1 MVGLAEI
8 INTDKVGWKSRFGR
22 SERDVVALGIAFAAL
37 FLFVGIGGRVVPK
50 AIQNLAGN
58 GPPPDPILVCMLL
71 LNIAIFLFGW
81 RHYEDLK
88 RTLAEVG
95 ASEQEAL
102 KLASSDHLTGCL
114 NRRSICGIID
124 EMIVYARKNESDV
137 ALLLL
142 DLDNFKHIND
152 LNGHQLGDLVLVET
166 ANRLRELIPPHGEV
180 ARIGGDEFIC
190 VIPFERDN
198 KESISEL
205 ARKLVSRVSES
216 IDLNGES
223 VDVTMS
229 LGIAQAL
236 GDPSTEA
243 RDADELLHHADV
255 AMYFAKNN
263 GRNDSAWFE
272 NRMNTEFRFRRKVE
286 NGIRQGVARGEFIPF
301 YQKQIDLE
309 TGELVGFE
317 MLARWKSRDF
327 GMVSPDTFIPI
338 AEKMG
343 IISDISERLIKQA
356 LKDALEWDPKITL
369 SVNISPIQLRDP
381 WFAQKLLRLVVEN
394 GFPPERLDIEIT
406 ESCLH
411 DNIAAVRNV
420 LVSLKNQGIHVTLDD
435 FGTGYSSLAQ
445 LRALPFDRLK
455 IDRSFVHEMSRQGGN
470 TKLVEA
476 IVSLGAG
483 LNLPIVAEGIED
495 EDTLATLRAFG
506 AMKGQGFLYG
516 RPEDAKKTM
525 EMLAASAVRQ
535 PTLVAT
541 DAATPLEASDT
552 RKIGPSHQ

>member
-1 MVGLAEI
+1 MAN
-8 INTDKVGWKSRFGR
+8 INTIQKNGWKSRFGR
-22 SERDVVALGIAFAAL
+22 SERDVIALGIAFAAL
-37 FLFVGIGGRVVPK
+37 ILFVGIGGRVLPQ
-50 AIQNLAGN
+50 AALNLAGKA
-58 GPPPDPILVCMLL
+58 PAPDPTMVCMLL
-71 LNIAIFLFGW
+71 LNIAIFLLGW
-81 RHYEDLK
+81 RHYKSLQ

-102 KLASSDHLTGCL
+102 KLAAIDHLTGCH
-114 NRRSICGIID
+114 NRRSIRAIID
-124 EMIVYARKNESDV
+124 EMILTARKNDSDV

-152 LNGHQLGDLVLVET
+152 LNGHQLGDCVLVET
-166 ANRLRELIPPHGEV
+166 ANRLKMALPPEGEV

-190 VIPFERDN
+190 VLPFKGEDR
-198 KESISEL
+198 EAITAL
-205 ARKLVSRVSES
+205 ANRLVRKVSEP
-216 IDLNGES
+216 IELNGES
-223 VDVTMS
+223 VEVTMS

-236 GDPSTEA
+236 GDPASKIH
-243 RDADELLHHADV
+243 DAEELLHHADV

-263 GRNDSAWFE
+263 GRNNSAWFE

-286 NGIRQGVARGEFIPF
+286 NGIRHGVARGEFVPF
-301 YQKQIDLE
+301 YQKQVDLE

-516 RPEDAKKTM
+516 QPEDARKTL
-525 EMLAASAVRQ
+525 ELLAATKPSK
-535 PTLVAT
+535 PTLAST
-541 DAATPLEASDT
+541 DTPQPLEASDI
-552 RKIGPSHQ
+552 RKVGPSHQ